1 MLLDLRFL
9 WEPPVTAFTG
19 TVDAQAIAQVG
30 ATGTVHLSLTG
41 TATAQAIAQVN
52 ASQAAVATGHGG
64 GGGGRLLSMLPTEN
78 ALLSLWA
85 AGEISDA
92 ELEMLLTGRNKRRNK
107 T

>member
-19 TVDAQAIAQVG
+19 TVSVQAIAQVG
-30 ATGTVHLSLTG
+30 ATGTVHLTITG
-41 TATAQAIAQVN
+41 TAAAQAIAQVN
-52 ASQAAVATGHGG
+52 ALQAAVVAGHGG
-64 GGGGRLLSMLPTEN
+64 GGGGMSRLPAEN

-85 AGEISDA
+85 AGEITDD
-92 ELEMLLTGRNKRRNK
+92 ELEALLTGRNKRRNK